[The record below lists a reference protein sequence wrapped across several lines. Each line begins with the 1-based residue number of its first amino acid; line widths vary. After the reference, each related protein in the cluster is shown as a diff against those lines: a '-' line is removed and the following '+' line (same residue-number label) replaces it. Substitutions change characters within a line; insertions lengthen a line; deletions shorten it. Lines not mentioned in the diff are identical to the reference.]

1 MSDISDNRFYREP
14 PAPMKTRIERLKA
27 AIEGE
32 CDGLA
37 ITDEAAEAAL
47 KYVDCLGR
55 DEAPDWP
62 QPTPTDNRPELRF
75 PYTNW
80 RGEFSVR
87 RVLPIR
93 VWFGST
99 DWHPEPQWLLRALD
113 LDKGGE
119 RDFAFSQINKP
130 EPVTEE
136 DGAIGWCEG
145 CSKAIREGERHH
157 TGAEVLLCEACAPSY
172 SDMHSSPELFRNS
185 DDEPMTLA
193 QANVIVAKH
202 LAAGG
207 NLEDKVVSA

>member
-1 MSDISDNRFYREP
+1 MKYAVELFDAAGRLDHNDEVRSLDDLVQLAQGRTIKIVGLTSGAET
-14 PAPMKTRIERLKA
+14 PALT
-27 AIEGE
+27 
-32 CDGLA
+32 
-37 ITDEAAEAAL
+37 
-47 KYVDCLGR
+47 
-55 DEAPDWP
+55 
-62 QPTPTDNRPELRF
+62 F

-172 SDMHSSPELFRNS
+172 SDMLSSPELFRNS
-185 DDEPMTLA
+185 EDEPMT
-193 QANVIVAKH
+193 
-202 LAAGG
+202 
-207 NLEDKVVSA
+207 